1 MGSSLTGLTYI
12 FDEPSAGMHPRDV
25 YRMNNLL
32 RQLRDKG
39 NTVLVVEH
47 DKDVISIADHVIDVD
62 RGPDKTEEKLYL
74 QAAIRS
80 CFWPIP

>member
-1 MGSSLTGLTYI
+1 
-12 FDEPSAGMHPRDV
+12 
-25 YRMNNLL
+25 MNNLL

-47 DKDVISIADHVIDVD
+47 DKDVISIADHVIDAWD
-62 RGPDKTEEKLYL
+62 HGGRTKRREKLYL
-74 QAAIRS
+74 QGSYPS